1 MTMSGSTLEDAEKRM
16 ASGEPQS
23 ITDASAQMLET
34 RYQWSEVPTI
44 GDVPGIYAWYY
55 MPEITQFDIS
65 KLIES
70 VQSNISR
77 GNREAGYKQIEEFL
91 EQFIFSYFTEEP
103 YQTIMRGPLKPTYE
117 GQLHHRPGVSTALIE
132 RLLDDPER
140 LRTVK
145 AVLETSAPDFASPIY
160 IGMSEKLGRRLKHH
174 RRLIEKFRAK
184 RPAAAFSPVSE
195 LRTDQR
201 DQSFARQ
208 IAEREI
214 NPQRL
219 FVMIRPINAGA
230 NHYVDLENILNR
242 IHYPLLGR
250 N

>member
-1 MTMSGSTLEDAEKRM
+1 MLEDADKRM
-16 ASGEPQS
+16 LSGEPQS
-23 ITDASAQMLET
+23 TADASAQAIET
-34 RYQWSEVPTI
+34 RYQWSEVPAI

-55 MPEITQFDIS
+55 MPEITQFDIG

-70 VQSNISR
+70 VQSHISKGDR
-77 GNREAGYKQIEEFL
+77 ASGSKQIEAFL
-91 EQFIFSYFTEEP
+91 EQFIFSYFAEEP
-103 YQTIMRGPLKPTYE
+103 YQTIMSGPLKPTYA
-117 GQLHHRPGVSTALIE
+117 GQLQHRPGVSTALVE
-132 RLLDDPER
+132 RLVDDPER

-145 AVLETSAPDFASPIY
+145 EVLETSAPDFASPIY

-174 RRLIEKFRAK
+174 RKLIEKYRAK
-184 RPAAAFSPVSE
+184 RPEATFTPVSE
-195 LRTDQR
+195 LRADQR

-219 FVMIRPINAGA
+219 FVMIRLINAGA

>member
-1 MTMSGSTLEDAEKRM
+1 MQEDSDKRM
-16 ASGEPQS
+16 LTGALRSVSNG
-23 ITDASAQMLET
+23 SAKALET
-34 RYQWSEVPTI
+34 RYQWSEVPSI

-55 MPEITQFDIS
+55 MPEITQFDIG

-70 VQSNISR
+70 VRSHISE
-77 GNREAGYKQIEEFL
+77 GNRAAGHKEVETFL

-117 GQLHHRPGVSTALIE
+117 GQLHHRPGMSTALID
-132 RLLDDPER
+132 RLVDDPER

-174 RRLIEKFRAK
+174 RKLIEKYRAK
-184 RPAAAFSPVSE
+184 RPDSPFNPVSE

-201 DQSFARQ
+201 DQGFARQ

-219 FVMIRPINAGA
+219 FVMIRLIDAGA

>member
-1 MTMSGSTLEDAEKRM
+1 MREDVDKRILIGARLS
-16 ASGEPQS
+16 ASK
-23 ITDASAQMLET
+23 DSAKALET
-34 RYQWSEVPTI
+34 HYQWSEVPSI
-44 GDVPGIYAWYY
+44 ADVPGIYAWYY
-55 MPEITQFDIS
+55 MPEITQFDIC

-70 VQSNISR
+70 VQIHVSK
-77 GNREAGYKQIEEFL
+77 GDTAVAHKEVECFL
-91 EQFIFSYFTEEP
+91 EQFIFRYFTEEP

-117 GQLHHRPGVSTALIE
+117 GQLHHRPGISTALIE
-132 RLLDDPER
+132 RLVDDPER

-145 AVLETSAPDFASPIY
+145 EVLENSAPDFASPIY

-174 RRLIEKFRAK
+174 RKLIEKYRAK
-184 RPAAAFSPVSE
+184 RPATPFASDTEFGA
-195 LRTDQR
+195 DQR

-219 FVMIRPINAGA
+219 FVMIRPINPGA

>member
-1 MTMSGSTLEDAEKRM
+1 MLEDADKRM
-16 ASGEPQS
+16 LECTQRAAADSSKLQ
-23 ITDASAQMLET
+23 LET

-55 MPEITQFDIS
+55 MPEITQFDIG

-70 VQSNISR
+70 VQSHMSNGDR
-77 GNREAGYKQIEEFL
+77 AFAHKEIETFL

-117 GQLHHRPGVSTALIE
+117 GHLHHHPAMSMALIE
-132 RLLDDPER
+132 RLVDDPER
-140 LRTVK
+140 LHTVK

-160 IGMSEKLGRRLKHH
+160 IGMSEKLGRRLKNH
-174 RRLIEKFRAK
+174 RKLVEKYRAK
-184 RPAAAFSPVSE
+184 RPETTFTPDAEITA
-195 LRTDQR
+195 DQR

-219 FVMIRPINAGA
+219 FVMIRFVDTGA

>member
-1 MTMSGSTLEDAEKRM
+1 MST
-16 ASGEPQS
+16 
-23 ITDASAQMLET
+23 
-34 RYQWSEVPTI
+34 
-44 GDVPGIYAWYY
+44 
-55 MPEITQFDIS
+55 
-65 KLIES
+65 KLI
-70 VQSNISR
+70 
-77 GNREAGYKQIEEFL
+77 K
-91 EQFIFSYFTEEP
+91 
-103 YQTIMRGPLKPTYE
+103 
-117 GQLHHRPGVSTALIE
+117 

-140 LRTVK
+140 LHTVK

-160 IGMSEKLGRRLKHH
+160 IGMSKKLGNRLKHH
-174 RRLIEKFRAK
+174 RKLIGDYRARRPEK
-184 RPAAAFSPVSE
+184 PVTPVSE
-195 LRTDQR
+195 LSKDQR

-219 FVMIRPINAGA
+219 FVMIRLIDAGA

>member
-1 MTMSGSTLEDAEKRM
+1 MLNEDL
-16 ASGEPQS
+16 QS
-23 ITDASAQMLET
+23 SADASTQAIET

-55 MPEITQFDIS
+55 MPEITQFDIG

-70 VQSNISR
+70 VHCHISKGDR
-77 GNREAGYKQIEEFL
+77 AAGHKQIETFL
-91 EQFIFSYFTEEP
+91 EQFIFSYFSEEP
-103 YQTIMRGPLKPTYE
+103 YETIMRGPLKPTYE
-117 GQLHHRPGVSTALIE
+117 GQLHHRPSVSAALIE

-174 RRLIEKFRAK
+174 RKLIEKYRAK
-184 RPAAAFSPVSE
+184 RPEATFTPVSE
-195 LRTDQR
+195 PKTDQR

-219 FVMIRPINAGA
+219 FVMIRLINAGT